1 MAQRRGSVAGTV
13 PHISVSSHAPT
24 TACALVSEQRGM
36 LAYWQIDKTHMF
48 TLDSDPMQNT
58 VPPQAR
64 LACRASLDQGNVCQ

>member
-36 LAYWQIDKTHMF
+36 LAYWQID
-48 TLDSDPMQNT
+48 
-58 VPPQAR
+58 R
-64 LACRASLDQGNVCQ
+64 LYKHERMHVHTRLPAVR